1 MADIKDINDNNFQ
14 ANVIESSKV
23 TVVDFFAPWCG
34 PCKKMAEVISQIS
47 EEYSDNINVYK
58 LNTDENLKIAQDYS
72 ISSLPTVLIF
82 KDGEAKERL
91 VGLMPKS
98 SVVKNIE
105 KYL

>member
-14 ANVIESSKV
+14 AKV
-23 TVVDFFAPWCG
+23 LEAANLTIVDFFAPWCG
-34 PCKKMAEVISQIS
+34 PCKKMAEVIGVIAD
-47 EEYSDNINVYK
+47 EYAGKVDVYK
-58 LNTDENLKIAQDYS
+58 LNTDENLKIAQEYS

-82 KDGEAKERL
+82 KDGEPKERL

-98 SVVKNIE
+98 AIIKNIE